1 MKKNLIFII
10 MLVCVVQT
18 YASETY
24 LENVYG
30 RETQSLNG
38 KWDAI
43 VDLYEQGVNSKIF
56 LNKKAIGHSD
66 FYEYSFE
73 NGLRLNVPG
82 DWNSQKQELK
92 YYEGTVWYA
101 RHFNSAKEKGKRKF
115 LYFCGVSYR
124 CNIYLNGHKIGNH
137 EGSFTPFQIEVTD
150 DLQQGDNCLVVE
162 VNNRRQKD
170 AIPALSFD
178 WWNYGGI
185 TRDVMLVTVPDLYIS
200 DYFVQLDKVHPDL
213 IYARVSL
220 SNEKKGEIVQLKIPE
235 LGKTLKMTTDAMGI
249 AQGAIRVKLT
259 RWSPENPKQY
269 NIEIATASDHIS
281 EKIGFRNIG
290 VIGTQIYL
298 NDKPL
303 FLRSISFHEEIPQRM
318 GRACTVNDAE
328 QLLSEAKALGVNM
341 IRLAHYQQNE
351 YIVRRAEEMGIMLW
365 QEIPVWQAIDFTN
378 QETLAKAK
386 MMLRETIL
394 RDKNRCADC
403 FWGIANETRPSEARN
418 AFLNELL
425 KVGKDLDTT
434 RLFVG
439 AFDNVY
445 FKPESQ
451 LFEME
456 DPFIDKLDI
465 IGINKYMGW
474 YTPWPLQPEK
484 CIWKVAVNK
493 PLFISEF
500 GCEALYGQ
508 AGDAAVASSWSEDYQ
523 EQLFRD
529 NLKMFENIPNLCG
542 VSPWVLYDF
551 RSPTRFHPTNQEGW
565 NRKGLVSDQGQRKK
579 AWYVMHEFYEQ
590 MRMKDAVNLK

>member
-1 MKKNLIFII
+1 MKTNLIFI
-10 MLVCVVQT
+10 LLLLCAVQA
-18 YASETY
+18 YPSDTY
-24 LENVYG
+24 LANIYG
-30 RETQSLNG
+30 RETRSLNG

-43 VDLYEQGVNSKIF
+43 VDLYEQGATSKIF
-56 LNKKAIGHSD
+56 LNKKATGHSD

-101 RHFNSAKEKGKRKF
+101 RHFNSEKETGKRKF

-124 CNIYLNGHKIGNH
+124 CNIYLNGRKIGNH

-150 DLQQGDNCLVVE
+150 DLLQGDNCLIVE

-170 AIPALSFD
+170 AIPALAFD

-200 DYFVQLDKVHPDL
+200 DYFVQLDKVSPN
-213 IYARVSL
+213 IIRARISL
-220 SNEKKGEIVQLKIPE
+220 SGNQKGEVVQLKIPE
-235 LGKTLKMTTDAMGI
+235 LGKTLRMTTDSMGI
-249 AQGAIRVKLT
+249 AQGVIHTKLT
-259 RWSPENPKQY
+259 RWSPENPKLY
-269 NIEIATASDHIS
+269 DVEITTTSDRIT
-281 EKIGFRNIG
+281 EKIGFRNIKAE
-290 VIGTQIYL
+290 GTKIYL

-318 GRACTVNDAE
+318 GRACTASDAE
-328 QLLSEAKALGVNM
+328 QLLSEARALGVNM
-341 IRLAHYQQNE
+341 VRLAHYQQNE

-365 QEIPVWQAIDFTN
+365 QEIPVWQSIDFTSP
-378 QETLAKAK
+378 ETLEKAK
-386 MMLRETIL
+386 KMLRETIL

-418 AFLNELL
+418 AFLSELL
-425 KVGKDLDTT
+425 KTGKELDTT

-445 FKPESQ
+445 FNSESK

-456 DPFIDKLDI
+456 DPFIDKLDM

-474 YTPWPLQPEK
+474 YAPWPLEPEK
-484 CIWKVAVNK
+484 CNWKVALNK

-508 AGDAAVASSWSEDYQ
+508 SGDATVASSWSEEYQ
-523 EQLFRD
+523 EKLFRD
-529 NLKMFENIPNLCG
+529 NLKMFRNIPNLCG
-542 VSPWVLYDF
+542 ISPWVLYDF

-579 AWYVMHEFYEQ
+579 AWYVIHEFYEQ
-590 MRMKDAVNLK
+590 IRKKDIVNLK

>member
-56 LNKKAIGHSD
+56 LNKKAIGHSE

-101 RHFNSAKEKGKRKF
+101 RHFNSVKETRKRTF

-124 CNIYLNGHKIGNH
+124 CNIYLNGRKLGSH

-150 DLQQGDNCLVVE
+150 DLQQGDNCIIVE

-200 DYFVQLDKVHPDL
+200 DYFVQLDKVQPDL
-213 IYARVSL
+213 IRARVSL
-220 SNEKKGEIVQLKIPE
+220 SNDKKGEVVQVKIPE
-235 LGKTLKMTTDAMGI
+235 LGKTLRMTTDSMGI
-249 AQGAIRVKLT
+249 AQGVIRAKLT
-259 RWSPENPKQY
+259 RWSPENPKLY
-269 NIEIATASDHIS
+269 NIEIVTTSDRIS
-281 EKIGFRNIG
+281 EKIGFRNIKA
-290 VIGTQIYL
+290 VDTKIYL

-318 GRACTVNDAE
+318 GRACTASDAE
-328 QLLSEAKALGVNM
+328 QLLSEAKTLGVNM

-351 YIVRRAEEMGIMLW
+351 YIVRRAEEMGLMIW
-365 QEIPVWQAIDFTN
+365 QEIPVWQSIDFTSL
-378 QETLAKAK
+378 ETLEKAK
-386 MMLRETIL
+386 KMLSETIQ

-451 LFEME
+451 LFEIE
-456 DPFIDKLDI
+456 DPFIVKLDM

-474 YTPWPLQPEK
+474 YAPWPIKPEK

-500 GCEALYGQ
+500 GCEALFGQ
-508 AGDAAVASSWSEDYQ
+508 AGDATVASSWSEDYQ

-565 NRKGLVSDQGQRKK
+565 NRKGLISDQGQRKK
-579 AWYVMHEFYEQ
+579 AWYVIHEFYEL
-590 MRMKDAVNLK
+590 MRKKDSVNLK

>member
-38 KWDAI
+38 KWNAI

-101 RHFNSAKEKGKRKF
+101 RHFNSAKEKEKRKF

>member
-38 KWDAI
+38 KWNAI